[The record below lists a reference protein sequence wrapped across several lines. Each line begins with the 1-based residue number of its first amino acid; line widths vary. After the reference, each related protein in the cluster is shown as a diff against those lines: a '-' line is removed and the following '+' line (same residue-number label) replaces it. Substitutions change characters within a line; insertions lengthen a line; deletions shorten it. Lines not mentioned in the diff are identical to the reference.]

1 MKLKYNDTIGII
13 SPSGPVLDKESF
25 FKNIETLKQK
35 GFKVKVFPNA
45 LNNEGFLAGSDK
57 ERLDDLHAAFLDNE
71 VDAILCS
78 RGGYG
83 AIRLLDFIDYDI
95 IKNNKK
101 LFIGSS
107 DSSAFLAAFYSR
119 AELISLHAPMLL
131 NGFCDL
137 DIEKINNQKT
147 IEPKKKHRV
156 LFEGEA
162 QGVLWGGNLATIASL
177 FGAKNY
183 LPKDDIILFLE
194 DICEPPYKIDRMLV
208 EIYRNSDL
216 KEKIKGVVFGEFLG
230 ISKQELKE
238 VENTLCDFSQK
249 IAVPCVYGFDITHG
263 KNNIV
268 IPFGASAKLFGSK
281 ICLL

>member
-1 MKLKYNDTIGII
+1 M
-13 SPSGPVLDKESF
+13 
-25 FKNIETLKQK
+25 
-35 GFKVKVFPNA
+35 
-45 LNNEGFLAGSDK
+45 
-57 ERLDDLHAAFLDNE
+57 R
-71 VDAILCS
+71 
-78 RGGYG
+78 
-83 AIRLLDFIDYDI
+83 
-95 IKNNKK
+95 
-101 LFIGSS
+101 
-107 DSSAFLAAFYSR
+107 
-119 AELISLHAPMLL
+119 
-131 NGFCDL
+131 DL

-162 QGVLWGGNLATIASL
+162 QGVLWGGNLATIVSL

-238 VENTLCDFSQK
+238 VENTLCDFAQK
-249 IAVPCVYGFDITHG
+249 MSVPCVYGFDITHG
-263 KNNIV
+263 KNNIAV
-268 IPFGASAKLFGSK
+268 PFGASAKLFGSK